1 MPSTFVPRLSLSLSM
16 PGSPSSKIVC
26 ASQAPTARSA
36 PVSRQTSRPSI
47 QVLARPTMAARAR
60 PFTARSQSAATRP
73 ALKVHSARTLSHLT
87 KGAIPA
93 SLIEA
98 PHKNHMPCTHL
109 STSISGTARSGTA
122 RLYGT
127 RTLPEQTGADHLL
140 CRISVD
146 LAQLKGNPQKLEAV
160 RQRLTPRQPLT
171 LALRS
176 RVEALKS
183 QLHTKDARIAE
194 LEATLQGSRSTTAS
208 NHSSTTSGP
217 CSPTGEGD
225 ASWEAEASSVPSPGQ
240 ASRAEAEGSSHGAH
254 KEERDEALDEDCD
267 RLLSVAS
274 RVLDFDVCAAPP
286 PPPAPPAPPPAPP
299 ARPPA
304 PPPPPIAIVHLIEP
318 DAPCTQ
324 APSPA
329 ILSTPLS
336 WEAPATAPALA
347 SPAMTSPRSP
357 CRTPREDRVFDYFAG
372 QAYGRTS
379 FIIEVFAE
387 ERARREVEEAEAEA
401 ARALAAERRAIAEA
415 ASERLAAPSQRRV
428 QPLSSAAFERRT
440 RDAEKA
446 RPEAALDFVRI
457 PEKRERYKTPATRAA
472 EAKAAAAAQVQAE
485 CDEHSPRCSR
495 EPLSARTVVSVEEQ
509 EQEGNETED
518 DEEEIERR
526 RSERLSFRRRL

>member
-1 MPSTFVPRLSLSLSM
+1 M

-26 ASQAPTARSA
+26 ASEAPTARSA

-47 QVLARPTMAARAR
+47 QVLARPTMAAHAR
-60 PFTARSQSAATRP
+60 PSTARSHSAATRP

-87 KGAIPA
+87 KGAIPT

-98 PHKNHMPCTHL
+98 PRKKHVPCTHF
-109 STSISGTARSGTA
+109 STSSSGTARSSL
-122 RLYGT
+122 LYGT
-127 RTLPEQTGADHLL
+127 RALPEQTGADNLL

-146 LAQLKGNPQKLEAV
+146 LAQLKGDPQKLEAV

-194 LEATLQGSRSTTAS
+194 LEATLHGSRSTTAS

-217 CSPTGEGD
+217 CSPTGEDD
-225 ASWEAEASSVPSPGQ
+225 ASSEAEAEAVPSCQAPVGQ
-240 ASRAEAEGSSHGAH
+240 ATRAEAEGSSHGAH
-254 KEERDEALDEDCD
+254 EEERDEALDEDCD
-267 RLLSVAS
+267 RLLSMAS
-274 RVLDFDVCAAPP
+274 WVLDFDVCAAPP

-299 ARPPA
+299 ARPQA
-304 PPPPPIAIVHLIEP
+304 PPPPPIATVHPIKS

-336 WEAPATAPALA
+336 WEAPVTAPALA
-347 SPAMTSPRSP
+347 SPAMTSRPRSPRSP

-379 FIIEVFAE
+379 FIVEVFAE
-387 ERARREVEEAEAEA
+387 ERARREAEEAEAEA
-401 ARALAAERRAIAEA
+401 ARASAAERRAIAEA
-415 ASERLAAPSQRRV
+415 ASERLAAPRQRRV

-485 CDEHSPRCSR
+485 GAEHSPRCSR
-495 EPLSARTVVSVEEQ
+495 EPLSARPVVVSIEEQ
-509 EQEGNETED
+509 DQSEGNETED

-526 RSERLSFRRRL
+526 RSEQLLIRRLL

>member
-1 MPSTFVPRLSLSLSM
+1 M
-16 PGSPSSKIVC
+16 
-26 ASQAPTARSA
+26 
-36 PVSRQTSRPSI
+36 
-47 QVLARPTMAARAR
+47 LARPTMAAHAR
-60 PFTARSQSAATRP
+60 PSTARSHSAATRP

-87 KGAIPA
+87 KGAIPT

-98 PHKNHMPCTHL
+98 PRKKHVPCTHF
-109 STSISGTARSGTA
+109 STSSSGTARSSL
-122 RLYGT
+122 LYGT
-127 RTLPEQTGADHLL
+127 RALPEQTGADNLL

-146 LAQLKGNPQKLEAV
+146 LAQLKGDPQKLEAV

-217 CSPTGEGD
+217 CSPTGED
-225 ASWEAEASSVPSPGQ
+225 DTSSEAEAVPSCQAPVGQ
-240 ASRAEAEGSSHGAH
+240 ATRAEAEVSSHGAH
-254 KEERDEALDEDCD
+254 KEERDESLDEDCD
-267 RLLSVAS
+267 CLLSMAS

-286 PPPAPPAPPPAPP
+286 PPPAPLAPPPAPP
-299 ARPPA
+299 ARPQA
-304 PPPPPIAIVHLIEP
+304 PPPPPIATVHPIES

-336 WEAPATAPALA
+336 WEAPVTAPALA
-347 SPAMTSPRSP
+347 SPAMTSPRSPRSP

-428 QPLSSAAFERRT
+428 QPLSGAAFERRT
-440 RDAEKA
+440 RNAEKA